1 MIDLF
6 SSHSQQYAEF
16 RPTYPQILYD
26 FIYSHVR
33 SFEIAWDAGTGNGQA
48 ARVLSQR
55 FKKVLA
61 TDISRKQLEQAFKKD
76 SIFYSVAGEKTEF
89 ANDSIDLITVS
100 QAIHWF
106 DLDKFYLEVKRV
118 AKPDALFAVWGYGLL
133 RIDPAIDLLITDF
146 YKNVVG
152 PYWNKQRKLI
162 DEAYQTIPFPFN
174 EIKAP
179 EFGPLVLTEELE
191 MPCSEISLTWTIDQ
205 LEGYLTTWS
214 AVQKY
219 IQTNRVN
226 PVKAL
231 INQIAPLWKGQS
243 LPVNFPLFLRL
254 GRVNPRKAT

>member
-118 AKPDALFAVWGYGLL
+118 AKPDALLAVWGYGLL
-133 RIDPAIDLLITDF
+133 RINPTIDLLLTDF
-146 YKNVVG
+146 YKNTVG
-152 PYWNKQRKLI
+152 SYWNKQRKLI
-162 DEAYQTIPFPFN
+162 DEAYQTIPFPFD
-174 EIKAP
+174 
-179 EFGPLVLTEELE
+179 ELE
-191 MPCSEISLTWTIDQ
+191 TPDFKISLAWSIDQ

>member
-6 SSHSQQYAEF
+6 SSHSQQYAAF
-16 RPTYPQILYD
+16 RPTYPQALYD

-33 SFEIAWDAGTGNGQA
+33 TFEMAWDSGTGNGQA
-48 ARVLSQR
+48 ARVLLHR

-61 TDISRKQLEQAFKKD
+61 TDISSKQLEHASKAD

-89 ANDSIDLITVS
+89 ANESIDLITVS

-106 DLDKFYLEVKRV
+106 DLDKFYQEVERV
-118 AKPDALFAVWGYGLL
+118 GKPDALLAVWGYGLL
-133 RIDPAIDLLITDF
+133 RIDPAIDLRITDF

-174 EIKAP
+174 EIKVP
-179 EFGPLVLTEELE
+179 EF
-191 MPCSEISLTWTIDQ
+191 EISLTWTIDQ
-205 LEGYLTTWS
+205 LEGYLITWS

-226 PVKAL
+226 PVEAL
-231 INQIAPLWKGQS
+231 ISQIAPSWGGQT
-243 LPVNFPLFLRL
+243 LPVTFPLFLRL
-254 GRVNPRKAT
+254 GRVNPRETI